1 MREIKTTVVPTVQ
14 YLRLTSPNGRFL
26 VPTRFSSQNKEQKVL
41 VVVIF
46 CGNPSYRNNVGTY
59 DIEGFL
65 MAAKKVAIAAFVTF
79 TAAAGASVVLM
90 PHYSEMGKLRRE
102 AVRNKELSSAGLAQ
116 TPGSVRSNMNKRAAA
131 LPTPPANN

>member
-1 MREIKTTVVPTVQ
+1 
-14 YLRLTSPNGRFL
+14 
-26 VPTRFSSQNKEQKVL
+26 
-41 VVVIF
+41 
-46 CGNPSYRNNVGTY
+46 
-59 DIEGFL
+59 